1 MKTGAIGCIAWAAL
15 FALAAVGATAQ
26 GRSFSAEG
34 SDTIMGVGARHI
46 AMGGTGTATAN
57 DPHAVFYNPAK
68 LAGIDEVILSGTR
81 QLDATLRPYT
91 FIGATVPIGLFSEVG
106 LDVTFGVARYNRVH
120 VRSSGAFAEN
130 EFESVFL
137 RLLLPGI
144 SGTFDGDID
153 SKTLVNRF
161 AVGIRHEAIPG
172 LSIGANLDW
181 IDCKTETCGVHG
193 SSNGYE
199 SRSVHATA
207 LSFGIG
213 VSYDVSER
221 LTLAASLSDID
232 TTLDVTT
239 IVTDALGTR
248 PGGFQATL
256 PRKLNV
262 EAAFAMTDRL
272 LFAAGYQKFWGNY
285 GNYALNFE
293 TAHAGVEWARTDSQT
308 WRAGFWAPLDLSA
321 TNGLSVAPPFPVAPT
336 LGMGW
341 RWGTITADAALY
353 AHPIMSMHKNGLALS
368 ADLTVSYRF

>member
-1 MKTGAIGCIAWAAL
+1 MKLMAIGR
-15 FALAAVGATAQ
+15 FALATLVALGAAGAHAQ

-34 SDTIMGVGARHI
+34 SDTIMGLGARHV

-57 DPHAVFYNPAK
+57 DPHAVFYNPAR
-68 LAGIDEVILSGTR
+68 LAGVDEVIVTGTR
-81 QLDATLRPYT
+81 QLDATLRPYA
-91 FIGATVPIGLFSEVG
+91 FIGATLPINLFSDAG
-106 LDVTFGVARYNRVH
+106 LDLTFGVARYNRVH
-120 VRSSGAFAEN
+120 ARSSGAFGAA

-161 AVGIRHEAIPG
+161 AVGLRHEAVPG
-172 LSIGANLDW
+172 LSIGANIDW

-193 SSNGYE
+193 TSNGVE

-207 LSFGIG
+207 LSFGLG
-213 VSYDVSER
+213 ASYEVTDR
-221 LTLAASLSDID
+221 LTLAASLTDIN

-239 IVTDALGTR
+239 IVTDAAGTR
-248 PGGFQATL
+248 PGGFRAKL

-262 EAAFAMTDRL
+262 EAAYAMTDRL
-272 LFAAGYQKFWGNY
+272 LFAAGYQKFWGDY
-285 GNYALNFE
+285 GDYSLNFE
-293 TAHAGVEWARTDSQT
+293 TAHAGVEWARTDTQT
-308 WRAGFWAPLDLSA
+308 WRAGFWAPLELS
-321 TNGLSVAPPFPVAPT
+321 TSNGLNFAPPFPLAPT

-341 RWGTITADAALY
+341 RWGAMTTDLALY
-353 AHPIMSMHKNGLALS
+353 AHPVMTMHKKVPAVS